1 MRGGRGRR
9 EKGKRKEV
17 DLSAPQSWNNYW
29 VKKKKKKKN
38 TIHIRDFPEGPMIK
52 TSPFNAE
59 GAGLIPGRGA
69 KNPHGLLAKKNK
81 TQNKSNTVTNSIKT
95 FKKWSTSK
103 NSTIRPSQSFSCP
116 WFCL

>member
-1 MRGGRGRR
+1 MEEGEGKKERG
-9 EKGKRKEV
+9 KKWTSV
-17 DLSAPQSWNNYW
+17 LLSPGTTTGL
-29 VKKKKKKKN
+29 KKKKKKN

-81 TQNKSNTVTNSIKT
+81 TQNKSNTVTNSIKS